1 MVIMSVDRA
10 ESYQP
15 HGAEVCI
22 SITDP
27 KAPAAR
33 LSPEFKAVLR
43 LGFSDIAE
51 PSPFAWHVLFA
62 PEHAQE
68 ILDFVDGWPDV
79 ERIVIHCVGGQSRS
93 PAVGMGLCDL
103 KGWPLERMEGEH
115 PLWNAWVR
123 SELVRIGRGRKAPR
137 KTSGARKKTR
147 ASR

>member
-1 MVIMSVDRA
+1 MSVDRA

-27 KAPAAR
+27 KGPEAR

-62 PEHAQE
+62 PEHARE
-68 ILDFVDGWPDV
+68 ILDFVDGWPEV

-103 KGWPLERMEGEH
+103 KGWPLERMEDEH
-115 PLWNAWVR
+115 PLWNPWVR
-123 SELVRIGRGRKAPR
+123 AELVRIGRGRKAPR
-137 KTSGARKKTR
+137 KTSAAKKKTTR
-147 ASR
+147 SAR